1 MRPKGSWT
9 GVRKQRQ
16 TRMQAI
22 EELKATVRGQQA
34 QMSILSRRQVQ
45 LREEG
50 EALRECLE
58 ASGALAPVRF
68 LARLH
73 RRRFAEVIKRHPGP
87 WPGSLDAVMQI
98 RELALATA
106 ASAGAASVAPLAAA
120 SRALRAGVGSM
131 LSEFP
136 ALFPSQ
142 VYAIGGAD
150 SGAETLSSV
159 EKFDS
164 KSCVW
169 ETVSPLAEPRESCAA
184 VAANSMI
191 YVLGG
196 VNAESQCLNTVEC
209 FSPQTGTWEPMPP
222 MRHARA
228 AAAAAACGGQVYVIG
243 GRDGFQCLDSVE
255 RFDPVARRWRLQAS
269 LRSARLGAA
278 ACVLGGGIYVIGGK
292 GGGRVLD
299 SVERLEHE
307 NSFWEILP
315 SLHARR
321 YRCASAAAHGRVYV
335 AGGCDG
341 AWQTGLRS
349 VERFDP
355 ETRAWSILAP
365 LQVPRWG
372 AAAVPAGGSVCV
384 FGGRGA
390 SPSTAL
396 SSVERFDPATG
407 TWEPLP
413 PMKGLEGLPTR
424 LSEAGTLG
432 GLVLPAM
439 VKPSSG
445 DQPPSDDDV
454 EPQSQVSTSLAS
466 ASHPS
471 LASLETFCMADLG
484 QATDAAN
491 QFFRRQVHK
500 KHEKQK

>member
-1 MRPKGSWT
+1 MSLTSEIPDYKLNPFGSIVYSTPFQSVRRQQSGEPGANTTKRPESAAKRPRPQAAMRPKGSWT
-9 GVRKQRQ
+9 GVRKQQ
-16 TRMQAI
+16 QNRMQAI
-22 EELKATVRGQQA
+22 EQLKATVRCQQA
-34 QMSILSRRQVQ
+34 QMSSLSRRQVQ

-68 LARLH
+68 LASLH

-87 WPGSLDAVMQI
+87 WPGSLDAVVQI

-106 ASAGAASVAPLAAA
+106 AGAGAASVAPLAAA
-120 SRALRAGVGSM
+120 SRALRGGVGSM

-150 SGAETLSSV
+150 SSAETLSSV

-169 ETVSPLAEPRESCAA
+169 ETVSPMAESRESCAA

-196 VNAESQCLNTVEC
+196 VNGEAQCLSSVEC
-209 FSPQTGTWEPMPP
+209 FSPQTGMWEQIPP
-222 MRHARA
+222 MRYARA
-228 AAAAAACGGQVYVIG
+228 AAAAAACAGQVYVIG

-255 RFDPVARRWRLQAS
+255 RFDPVSRRWRLQAS

-278 ACVLGGGIYVIGGK
+278 ACVLGGSVYVVGGK

-299 SVERLEHE
+299 SVEQLEHD
-307 NSFWEILP
+307 NSFWDALP

-321 YRCASAAAHGRVYV
+321 YRCAAAAAHGRIYV

-341 AWQTGLRS
+341 SWQTGLRS

-372 AAAVPAGGSVCV
+372 TAAVQAGGSVCV

-390 SPSTAL
+390 ATTAL

-413 PMKGLEGLPTR
+413 PLKVPR
-424 LSEAGTLG
+424 
-432 GLVLPAM
+432 
-439 VKPSSG
+439 K
-445 DQPPSDDDV
+445 
-454 EPQSQVSTSLAS
+454 
-466 ASHPS
+466 
-471 LASLETFCMADLG
+471 FCGA
-484 QATDAAN
+484 ATCRD
-491 QFFRRQVHK
+491 
-500 KHEKQK
+500 